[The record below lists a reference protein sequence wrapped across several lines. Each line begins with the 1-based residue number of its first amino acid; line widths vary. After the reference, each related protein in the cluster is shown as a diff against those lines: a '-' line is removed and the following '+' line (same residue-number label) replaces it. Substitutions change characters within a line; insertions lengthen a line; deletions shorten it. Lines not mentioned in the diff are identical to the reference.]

1 MHPQQ
6 RLKAQ
11 LVAAVAQAKPNVPEA
26 GRLLW
31 QWFGDLHGTRTYGMN
46 GPNPIGYLEI
56 QAYAALMRWPLQSHH
71 VALILA
77 MDRAW
82 IDHINA
88 QASGGSAPS
97 SGASAGPRQVLTP
110 ALFDAV
116 FG

>member
-6 RLKAQ
+6 RLRAQ
-11 LVAAVAQAKPNVPEA
+11 LVAAVAQAKPIVPEA

-31 QWFGDLHGTRTYGMN
+31 QWFLDLHETRSFGMN
-46 GPNPIGYLEI
+46 GPNPITFAEI
-56 QAYAALMRWPLQSHH
+56 EAFARLMRWPIEPHH
-71 VALILA
+71 VSLILA

-82 IDHINA
+82 INHINA
-88 QASGGSAPS
+88 QAPGGSAPS
-97 SGASAGPRQVLTP
+97 SGASAAPRPVLTP